1 MTKASAPPAP
11 SAAGSASPP
20 ATAPPGVSAI
30 GSPVNSPARIRMIL
44 IGVMLAMLLAMLD
57 NTIVGTA
64 LPTIVGDLGG
74 LAHLAWV
81 VTAYTL
87 ATAIS
92 TPVWGK
98 VGDLYGRKSVFL
110 TAIVVFVAG
119 SILSGAAQSMIE
131 LIAFR
136 AVQGL
141 GAGGLAVGAFALIGD
156 LVPARERGRYQGMT
170 ASITAIGT
178 IGGPLLGGVVT
189 TNLGWRWA
197 FYINVPLGIVAFV
210 WCKIMLRLPAKHTSA
225 RIDWL
230 GTVLLGVALTG
241 LVLVTTWGGNQYP
254 WISVQVLGL
263 GAVAV
268 AALIGFVISQQQVAE
283 PVLPLRIFA
292 NRNLPLASVIALVVG
307 VAMFGCV
314 VYLPQFLQTVQHAN
328 ATSSGLLLLPLVL
341 PIVLVSQI
349 AGKVMSKTGRYKI
362 FPVLGAAFLVAGMAL
377 LATMTTTT
385 GRTTTSIYMVLI
397 GIGLGCTM
405 QLATIIAQNSVQMT
419 DLGVA
424 SAAVTLFRTVG
435 GSVGVALFGSLFTL
449 ALAHDLPGGN
459 TAPTSSQLANMSSAA
474 RSAYEHAVT
483 SGMQHIF
490 TAGAIIAIAAL
501 VAAVLIEEV
510 PLRGKPAAPVQP
522 STNPS
527 PQASVTQSA

>member
-11 SAAGSASPP
+11 SAAGSASPS
-20 ATAPPGVSAI
+20 ATASPGVSAI
-30 GSPVNSPARIRMIL
+30 DSPVNSPARIRMIL
-44 IGVMLAMLLAMLD
+44 VGVMLAMLLAMLD

-119 SILSGAAQSMIE
+119 SVLSGAAQSMIE

-197 FYINVPLGIVAFV
+197 FYINVPLGILAFV
-210 WCKIMLRLPAKHTSA
+210 WCKIMLVSRPSALRRASTGWVRCCWAWRSPA
-225 RIDWL
+225 WC
-230 GTVLLGVALTG
+230 
-241 LVLVTTWGGNQYP
+241 W
-254 WISVQVLGL
+254 
-263 GAVAV
+263 
-268 AALIGFVISQQQVAE
+268 
-283 PVLPLRIFA
+283 
-292 NRNLPLASVIALVVG
+292 
-307 VAMFGCV
+307 
-314 VYLPQFLQTVQHAN
+314 
-328 ATSSGLLLLPLVL
+328 
-341 PIVLVSQI
+341 
-349 AGKVMSKTGRYKI
+349 
-362 FPVLGAAFLVAGMAL
+362 
-377 LATMTTTT
+377 
-385 GRTTTSIYMVLI
+385 
-397 GIGLGCTM
+397 
-405 QLATIIAQNSVQMT
+405 
-419 DLGVA
+419 
-424 SAAVTLFRTVG
+424 
-435 GSVGVALFGSLFTL
+435 
-449 ALAHDLPGGN
+449 
-459 TAPTSSQLANMSSAA
+459 
-474 RSAYEHAVT
+474 
-483 SGMQHIF
+483 
-490 TAGAIIAIAAL
+490 
-501 VAAVLIEEV
+501 
-510 PLRGKPAAPVQP
+510 
-522 STNPS
+522 
-527 PQASVTQSA
+527 